1 MSEPVPAASR
11 PGSSTSPSIGPP
23 SPGASISRNAPV
35 MGDPSSVAVAA
46 KLPALASTLT
56 PWAGTCRR
64 LAARVASTARPPP
77 MAISGISG
85 PSTAPKTRVPQR
97 REDDAG
103 KLSRGRRATNGEAVR
118 R

>member
-23 SPGASISRNAPV
+23 SPDASLSRNAPV
-35 MGDPSSVAVAA
+35 MGDPSSVAMAV

-56 PWAGTCRR
+56 PWAGTFRR

-77 MAISGISG
+77 MAISGISV
-85 PSTAPKTRVPQR
+85 PCTAPETRVASAAKMTP
-97 REDDAG
+97 G
-103 KLSRGRRATNGEAVR
+103 S
-118 R
+118 